1 MLTGQLWL
9 LIILFNKKIRIKLG
23 FWRQQ
28 WKCLKR
34 ELASG
39 TPQFIYFNEP
49 LKTNFYLYFTHA
61 ALACP
66 VYCANLK
73 CPCVPIMIPIQA
85 FVRPSTG
92 AACAPQ
98 HSSEVTEVFVRALHN
113 ITVRLEQPPGHK
125 V

>member
-1 MLTGQLWL
+1 M
-9 LIILFNKKIRIKLG
+9 G
-23 FWRQQ
+23 FWHQQ

-66 VYCANLK
+66 VYCAYLK

-85 FVRPSTG
+85 HLFDRQQGPLVR
-92 AACAPQ
+92 
-98 HSSEVTEVFVRALHN
+98 HN
-113 ITVRLEQPPGHK
+113 THLK
-125 V
+125 